1 MRNRFLKYF
10 YFCCL
15 FISVCLTLIKGTHN
29 VILIIRAGFTS
40 NFFNPNSCFV
50 DDLRCCL
57 VLPWYLPYVNMAH
70 FWGKAYKYTQN
81 EKEKTDIVLLATSK
95 DIVKQQS
102 ILDQHSDSNVFIRLY
117 KKYWPIDKFVVKFR
131 TLTESDVRM
140 NIQTSCTFIW
150 LLFLAYNILL
160 YFMFK
165 NELYGFA
172 LLASCFCSLRL
183 LLVFCAGVAWADLLL
198 YNKKLQSKHA
208 LVCPYVLLSSASSF
222 CLIIW
227 VCISKFTL
235 FKKIFICVVVSLLIT
250 PKLTVN
256 NTIANNAIANNAI
269 ANNTLKKIN
278 YFLKRC
284 SMLRDFS
291 VRNYTRACFLWII
304 FVFFCVS
311 IFKAPNR
318 FLISSFFA
326 LFLEGLVPFFAL
338 PLWIKSWFRE

>member
-1 MRNRFLKYF
+1 MRVTKYF

-15 FISVCLTLIKGTHN
+15 FISVCLALIKGDHAL
-29 VILIIRAGFTS
+29 IPIIRDGFTS
-40 NFFNPNSCFV
+40 NFINQNSCFIN
-50 DDLRCCL
+50 DLRCFL
-57 VLPWYLPYVNMAH
+57 VLPWYFPYVNTAH
-70 FWGKAYKYTQN
+70 FWRKAYKYTQN
-81 EKEKTDIVLLATSK
+81 GKEKMDIVLLATSK

-102 ILDQHSDSNVFIRLY
+102 ILDQHSDSNHFIRVY
-117 KKYWPIDKFVVKFR
+117 KKYWPIGKFVVKFR
-131 TLTESDVRM
+131 TLTESDVCM

-198 YNKKLQSKHA
+198 YNKKLQLKHF
-208 LVCPYVLLSSASSF
+208 LVCPHVLLSSAASF
-222 CLIIW
+222 LLIIW

-256 NTIANNAIANNAI
+256 NAIANNAI

-284 SMLRDFS
+284 PMLRDFS
-291 VRNYTRACFLWII
+291 VRNYTRACFFWII
-304 FVFFCVS
+304 FVFLGFL

-326 LFLEGLVPFFAL
+326 LFLEGLVVFFAL